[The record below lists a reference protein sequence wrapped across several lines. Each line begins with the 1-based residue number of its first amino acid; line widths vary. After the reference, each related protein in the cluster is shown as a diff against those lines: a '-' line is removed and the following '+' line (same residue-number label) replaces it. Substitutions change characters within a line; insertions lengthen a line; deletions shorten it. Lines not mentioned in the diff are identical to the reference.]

1 MALDS
6 GTKQARDDDLDFH
19 IVSPSVPE
27 IFDLAK
33 PKMSK

>member
-6 GTKQARDDDLDFH
+6 GTKQARDDDDFH